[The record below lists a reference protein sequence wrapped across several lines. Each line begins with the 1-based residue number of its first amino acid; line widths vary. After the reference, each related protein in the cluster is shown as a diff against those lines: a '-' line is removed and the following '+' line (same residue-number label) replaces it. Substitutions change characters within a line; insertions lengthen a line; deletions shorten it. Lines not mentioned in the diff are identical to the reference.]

1 MPAAV
6 LSINAGEAGRDS
18 VRMSKPESRR
28 TWQQLRD
35 EMSVEVREELLT
47 GLADSV
53 LEKLNRRPSQQAAH
67 REPFA
72 GQGRIARHAKAKRA
86 DKQPKVSKMALNIS
100 TAQSA
105 RFTIR
110 LANDGDR
117 KEIYRLRHE
126 VYARELG
133 QHRVNTAGSLSDE
146 LDQFNIYLVAVCHG
160 EIAGFISVTPPG
172 FGRYSVDKYISRGEM
187 PGLIADHAF
196 ELRLLTVAQPYRGRA
211 AAYLL
216 MYAAFRW
223 VVARGGKQV
232 FGIGRREIMPL
243 YTKMGMEPR
252 GRRIQ
257 SGAVTFELMCARTER
272 LQQLTAR
279 HAAQLNRL
287 ERMVDWRLE
296 IPFHAPAGCFHGGA
310 FFDAIGTGFDRLE
323 RRHQIINADVLD
335 AWFPP
340 SPMVLDSLR
349 AELEWLLRTSPP
361 ADCRGLIEAI
371 AQARGVPV
379 ECVLPGSGSSNLIFL
394 ALRQWLAPSSRVLLL
409 DPTYGEYAH
418 VLEQVIR
425 CRVTR
430 FTLSRESGYAIDL
443 ERLRKCMNGR
453 SFDLVVLVNPNSPTG
468 RHVRREHLVDILG
481 NVPAQT
487 RVWVDETYVDYVGAG
502 ESLERFAVEAPNV
515 VVCKSMSK
523 VYGLS
528 GARVAYLCGA
538 AQIMEDLRAITP
550 PWAVSLPAQ
559 LAAVRALQDADY
571 YRRRWEQTRTLRAQ
585 LAGQLARFEGWEIVP
600 GTANFLLCHVAERGP
615 DAPEIVRRCRAHGFF
630 LRDAGGMGSGL
641 GNRALR
647 IAVKDEETNS
657 RMVAILREV
666 LARNNRPGVPEKIQG
681 TVADI
686 TEFRESPSRGVSN
699 ETGGVMAGRN
709 GCEYHRAIFTK
720 GILNNPGFTTV

>member
-1 MPAAV
+1 
-6 LSINAGEAGRDS
+6 
-18 VRMSKPESRR
+18 
-28 TWQQLRD
+28 
-35 EMSVEVREELLT
+35 
-47 GLADSV
+47 
-53 LEKLNRRPSQQAAH
+53 
-67 REPFA
+67 
-72 GQGRIARHAKAKRA
+72 
-86 DKQPKVSKMALNIS
+86 MASNIS
-100 TAQSA
+100 TEQPA

-110 LANDGDR
+110 LADDGDR

-133 QHRVNTAGSLSDE
+133 QHRVNTDGSLSDE
-146 LDQFNIYLVAVCHG
+146 LDQFNIYLVAVCQA

-172 FGRYSVDKYISRGEM
+172 FGQYSVDKYVSRGEM
-187 PGLIADHAF
+187 PGLLADDAF
-196 ELRLLTVAQPYRGRA
+196 ELRLLTVAKPYRGRA
-211 AAYLL
+211 TAYLL

-223 VVARGGKQV
+223 VVVHGGKQV

-257 SGAVTFELMCARTER
+257 SGAVTFELMSARTEQ
-272 LQQLTAR
+272 LQQLTTR

-296 IPFHAPAGCFHGGA
+296 VPFHAPARCFHGGA

-349 AELEWLLRTSPP
+349 AELAWLLRTSPP
-361 ADCRGLIEAI
+361 ADCGGLVEAI

-379 ECVLPGSGSSNLIFL
+379 ECVLPGAGSSSLIFL
-394 ALRQWLAPSSRVLLL
+394 ALRQWLTPSSRVLLL

-418 VLEQVIR
+418 VLEQVVR

-430 FTLSRESGYAIDL
+430 FTLSRENGYVIDL
-443 ERLRKCMNGR
+443 ERLKQCMTGR
-453 SFDLVVLVNPNSPTG
+453 SFDLVILVNPNSPTG
-468 RHVRREHLVDILG
+468 RHVLRGRLADVLRS
-481 NVPAQT
+481 VPGQT
-487 RVWVDETYVDYVGAG
+487 RVWVDETYVDYVGAC
-502 ESLERFAVEAPNV
+502 ESLERFAAKAPNV
-515 VVCKSMSK
+515 IVCKSMSK

-538 AQIMEDLRAITP
+538 ARIIEDLRAITP
-550 PWAVSLPAQ
+550 PWAISLPAQ
-559 LAAVRALQDADY
+559 LSAVRALQDHPY
-571 YRRRWEQTRTLRAQ
+571 YQRRWEQTRWLRAQ
-585 LAGQLARFEGWEIVP
+585 LMQQLARFEGWDLVP

-615 DAPEIVRRCRAHGFF
+615 DAPEIIRRCRARGLF

-657 RMVAILREV
+657 QMVAILREV
-666 LARNNRPGVPEKIQG
+666 LAMDDRSSAPTRPSVHAEAEL
-681 TVADI
+681 TV
-686 TEFRESPSRGVSN
+686 
-699 ETGGVMAGRN
+699 
-709 GCEYHRAIFTK
+709 K
-720 GILNNPGFTTV
+720 

>member
-1 MPAAV
+1 
-6 LSINAGEAGRDS
+6 
-18 VRMSKPESRR
+18 
-28 TWQQLRD
+28 
-35 EMSVEVREELLT
+35 
-47 GLADSV
+47 
-53 LEKLNRRPSQQAAH
+53 
-67 REPFA
+67 
-72 GQGRIARHAKAKRA
+72 
-86 DKQPKVSKMALNIS
+86 MASNIS
-100 TAQSA
+100 NEQPA
-105 RFTIR
+105 RFAIR
-110 LANDGDR
+110 LADDGDR

-133 QHRVNTAGSLSDE
+133 QHRVNTDGSLSDE
-146 LDQFNIYLVAVCHG
+146 LDQFNIYLVAVCCE

-172 FGRYSVDKYISRGEM
+172 SARYSVDKYISRGEM
-187 PGLIADHAF
+187 PDLIAGDAF
-196 ELRLLTVAQPYRGRA
+196 ELRLLTVAKPYRGRA
-211 AAYLL
+211 TAYLL

-223 VVARGGKQV
+223 VVTHGGKQV

-252 GRRIQ
+252 GGRIQ
-257 SGAVTFELMCARTER
+257 SGAVTFELMSARTEQ

-279 HAAQLNRL
+279 HATQLNRL

-296 IPFHAPAGCFHGGA
+296 IPFHAPATCFHGGA

-349 AELEWLLRTSPP
+349 AELAWLLRTSPP
-361 ADCRGLIEAI
+361 ADCGGLIEAI
-371 AQARGVPV
+371 AQVRGVPV
-379 ECVLPGSGSSNLIFL
+379 ECILPGAGSSSLIFL
-394 ALRQWLAPSSRVLLL
+394 ALRQWLTASSRVLLL

-430 FTLSRESGYAIDL
+430 FTLSRENGYAIDL
-443 ERLRKCMNGR
+443 ERLKQCMNGR
-453 SFDLVVLVNPNSPTG
+453 SFNLVILVNPNSPTG
-468 RHVRREHLVDILG
+468 RHVLRERLADVLRS
-481 NVPAQT
+481 VPGQT

-502 ESLERFAVEAPNV
+502 ESLERFATGAPNV
-515 VVCKSMSK
+515 IVCKSMSK

-538 AQIMEDLRAITP
+538 ARIIEDLRAITP

-559 LAAVRALQDADY
+559 LAAVRALQDLPY
-571 YRRRWEQTRTLRAQ
+571 YQRRWEQTRRLRMQ
-585 LAGQLARFEGWEIVP
+585 LMQQLARFEGWDLVP
-600 GTANFLLCHVAERGP
+600 GAANFLLCHVAEQGP
-615 DAPEIVRRCRAHGFF
+615 DAPEIVRRCRARGLF

-666 LARNNRPGVPEKIQG
+666 LAMDDRSGAPMRPSVHAEVELTLK
-681 TVADI
+681 
-686 TEFRESPSRGVSN
+686 
-699 ETGGVMAGRN
+699 
-709 GCEYHRAIFTK
+709 
-720 GILNNPGFTTV
+720 